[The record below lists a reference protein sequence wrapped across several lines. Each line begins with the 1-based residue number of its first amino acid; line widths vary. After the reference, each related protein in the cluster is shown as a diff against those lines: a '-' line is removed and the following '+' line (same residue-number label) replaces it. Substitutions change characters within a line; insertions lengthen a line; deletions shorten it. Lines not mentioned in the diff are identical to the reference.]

1 MLTSV
6 FIFLLIII
14 IIVLLLLLLAILLF
28 ECEML
33 LFYKYEKNINNL
45 HVIFKI
51 GKIALKKYEIKFNK
65 PAAKK
70 RRIKRKQRIPKY
82 LLRGFNTKLVTSEL
96 NIKIIEGTGDAAYT
110 AIIYGVL
117 YFVAEIIKVIFE
129 KNTNLYKDNIE
140 IMCDFNKK
148 IFSVDISCIFRLK
161 LVNII
166 SEGFKIYRMKKNN
179 DKAGD
184 INGWTSYFILNGYSY
199 A

>member
-1 MLTSV
+1 MTEEVFNMLTSV

-14 IIVLLLLLLAILLF
+14 LILLVLLLAILLF
-28 ECEML
+28 ECEIL
-33 LFYKYEKNINNL
+33 LFYKYGENINNL
-45 HVIFKI
+45 NVTLKI
-51 GKIALKKYEIKFNK
+51 GKVVLKKHEIKFNK
-65 PAAKK
+65 PPVKK
-70 RRIKRKQRIPKY
+70 GRVKRFKKISKY
-82 LLRGFNTKLVTSEL
+82 LRAINTELVTSEL

-110 AIIYGVL
+110 AIFYGVL

-148 IFSVDISCIFRLK
+148 YFSVDISCIFRLK

-166 SEGFKIYRMKKNN
+166 SEGFRIYRMKKNN

-184 INGWTSYFILNGYSY
+184 ING
-199 A
+199 